1 MGNREPPVLS
11 AQHMQPHVLTF
22 TAVGRVSEE
31 ALVAQLQRGDRAAF
45 GELVHR
51 YQDRV
56 YTLCLRWIGSPTV
69 AEEVAQDVFLALFR
83 ALPGFRGESKLSTFV
98 FRIAVNHCKNR
109 RVYARRRHESAHD
122 ALEPDPDRAH
132 APPQLSDGSPDA
144 EAGVFRSEAGRLV
157 QEALGLLDESTRQI
171 ILLRDVE
178 DLPYEDIAEILDL
191 PRGTVKSRLHRAR
204 AELARTLAQRL
215 SPEDVMG

>member
-1 MGNREPPVLS
+1 
-11 AQHMQPHVLTF
+11 MQPHVLSF

-45 GELVHR
+45 AELVHR

-56 YTLCLRWIGSPTV
+56 YTLCLRWVGAPAV
-69 AEEVAQDVFLALFR
+69 AEEIAQDVFLALFR
-83 ALPGFRGESKLSTFV
+83 ALPAFRGESKLSTFV

-109 RVYARRRHESAHD
+109 RLYGRRRHEAAHD
-122 ALEPDPDRAH
+122 TLEPDPERGH
-132 APPQLSDGSPDA
+132 PAPQVADGGASA
-144 EAGVFRSEAGRLV
+144 EAGVFASEAGRLV
-157 QEALGLLDESTRQI
+157 QEALGSLDASTRQI

-215 SPEDVMG
+215 SPEDVTG